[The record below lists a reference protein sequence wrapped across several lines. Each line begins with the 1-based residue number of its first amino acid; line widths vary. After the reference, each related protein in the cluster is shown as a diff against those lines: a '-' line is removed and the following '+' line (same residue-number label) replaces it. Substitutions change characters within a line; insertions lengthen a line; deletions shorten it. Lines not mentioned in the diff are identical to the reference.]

1 MVSSK
6 ALIRAQW
13 KAGTIL
19 HQILYQICILHY
31 SMEVQLLTSKFNLHK
46 LVISC
51 PKWASSFASLTPLCF
66 FLTCHSLYL
75 LSLSDKYSLVDNISP
90 VLSVLEVTTQRSFHG
105 VLLFCNYSCEIK
117 KKKKKRLTYSL
128 VGIQAGKLHCPIMA
142 FSRIFLILFV
152 VPVGTISVGKSVIC
166 KINLE
171 DKWTMLSSSENVTFI
186 IKS

>member
-51 PKWASSFASLTPLCF
+51 PKWASSFASWTPLCF

-117 KKKKKRLTYSL
+117 KKRKRKRDLPTPLWASKL
-128 VGIQAGKLHCPIMA
+128 VNSIVPLWPFLG
-142 FSRIFLILFV
+142 FSWYCLWFPLGQYL
-152 VPVGTISVGKSVIC
+152 
-166 KINLE
+166 
-171 DKWTMLSSSENVTFI
+171 
-186 IKS
+186 